1 MRYYLLQ
8 YDKVAGYEE
17 RQRGLQAEHLA
28 YVQAAAE
35 SGELL
40 LGGSLADPIDGSAM
54 LLFRADSAKRVED
67 FAAQDPYVTGGIV
80 SHWHVRYWDVC
91 LGAAVITE

>member
-1 MRYYLLQ
+1 MHYYLLQ

-17 RQRGLQAEHLA
+17 RQRGLQTEHLA
-28 YVQAAAE
+28 YVQAAADK
-35 SGELL
+35 GELL

-54 LLFRADSAKRVED
+54 LLFRVESAKRVED

-91 LGAAVITE
+91 LGAALTTE